1 MSKISPLKL
10 IRFKFVEISYFYSFW
25 IWFGSHDLSFSGIRI
40 RFLFFCVIYCLGTVN
55 PKFPKI
61 VIRQISCKITSELA
75 FSVFGAKFDEFLRWF
90 ENIHMKF
97 NPLRHSGD
105 VILTSFGKELAQKW
119 HWNSKFGHLF
129 NMSSRQNMNMA
140 KQVHESIFFSFVSVL
155 FWLKVDFMTRNM
167 VQILMVFI

>member
-1 MSKISPLKL
+1 MIWKYSH
-10 IRFKFVEISYFYSFW
+10 EIQSFT
-25 IWFGSHDLSFSGIRI
+25 SF
-40 RFLFFCVIYCLGTVN
+40 
-55 PKFPKI
+55 
-61 VIRQISCKITSELA
+61 
-75 FSVFGAKFDEFLRWF
+75 
-90 ENIHMKF
+90 
-97 NPLRHSGD
+97 GD
-105 VILTSFGKELAQKW
+105 VILTSFDEELAQKW